1 MNEGNNRK
9 EGAAMGA
16 SRSGGRRLR
25 RRTATATVLV
35 SAALAMAACG
45 SSKPAAKSSS
55 TSAAKAK
62 TAVKIGFVVPTTGP
76 FAEIGDDMVNGA
88 KLAASQVNAK
98 GGMDGHPIDIVV
110 EDGKTSTTTTV
121 ADVRSLASSGVDLF
135 GGFIID
141 STCLAAVPVLKSLGA
156 MGIGTSCQSNLVHT
170 TDFYKRF
177 FNISPTNFMLSEAT
191 AAFVKQHYP
200 NVTTWKGA
208 MPDYSF
214 GHEVWNDF
222 RSDLKKLQPS
232 VSFDK
237 GVFIPLTETRFGPY
251 VTSILSG
258 LPSDSTSSTG
268 LFFSTF
274 GSQTVG
280 LVEAARPVDM
290 FGHFRVAINLG
301 GSTPTAA
308 ALKTSTP
315 KVWFVYDYDN
325 LAYHNSVNTNF
336 VKTFEAKYHG
346 VPDAW
351 SEEGYSVILAYQAA
365 AAKAKSVTPAA
376 LAKAL
381 PGLGFETPKGP
392 LEFRPEDYVPITPVT
407 AWEVDADPSSS
418 QGFKVLKAY
427 AIPAK
432 EILPPVTKH

>member
-1 MNEGNNRK
+1 MAPSKPRR
-9 EGAAMGA
+9 
-16 SRSGGRRLR
+16 SRIR
-25 RRTATATVLV
+25 RRTASAAVLI

-55 TSAAKAK
+55 TTAAAKAK
-62 TAVKIGFVVPTTGP
+62 AAVKIGFVVPTTGP
-76 FAEIGDDMVNGA
+76 FAQIGDDMVDGA

-98 GGMDGHPIDIVV
+98 GGMDGHPVQIVV
-110 EDGKTSTTTTV
+110 ENGKTSTTTTV

-141 STCLAAVPVLKSLGA
+141 STCLAAVPVLKSLGD

-177 FNISPTNFMLSEAT
+177 FNISPTNYMLAEAT
-191 AAFVKQHYP
+191 AVFAKQQYP

-222 RSDLKKLQPS
+222 RADLKKLQPS
-232 VSFDK
+232 ASFDK

-258 LPSDSTSSTG
+258 LPSDSSKTTG
-268 LFFSTF
+268 FFFSTF

-280 LVEAARPVDM
+280 LVEAAKPVDM

-308 ALKTSTP
+308 TLKTSTP

-325 LAYHNSVNTNF
+325 LAYHNSVNTTF

-365 AAKAKSVTPAA
+365 AAKAKSVSPAA

-381 PGLGFETPKGP
+381 PGLSFDTPKGP
-392 LEFRPEDYVPITPVT
+392 LVFRPEDYVPITPVT
-407 AWEVDADPSSS
+407 VWQVEADPSSAA
-418 QGFKVLKAY
+418 GFKITKAI